1 LRVSGTEERRLSA
14 EGCEFGIETRGAG
27 PDVFVLVP
35 GIGMSPRYFDPLA
48 QELAAEA
55 TVHALHL
62 PGFGQA
68 RRPRRTLPISEFGRL
83 AAQVLRDAG
92 IGPAMIVGHSMG
104 CQVAV
109 EMALS
114 DPDAVRG
121 LVLLG
126 PSTNSRER
134 SAWRHGLRLLQDS
147 LREPPRATW
156 TAIQDY
162 RRCGPRWYF
171 ATVPYMISHRLEER
185 LRLVR
190 VPVVLLRGERDPI
203 APRAWL
209 AELAAAGGTAAAEV
223 PGQAHVAMYRNP
235 QAVARH
241 CLELAARA

>member
-1 LRVSGTEERRLSA
+1 M
-14 EGCEFGIETRGAG
+14 
-27 PDVFVLVP
+27 LVP
-35 GIGMSPRYFDPLA
+35 GIGMSPRYFEPLA
-48 QELAAEA
+48 RELAAEA
-55 TVHALHL
+55 TVHAIHL

-68 RRPRRTLPISEFGRL
+68 RRPRRSLPISEFGRL
-83 AAQVLRDAG
+83 AAQALLDAG
-92 IGPAMIVGHSMG
+92 AGPAIIVGHSMG

-109 EMALS
+109 EMALA
-114 DPDAVRG
+114 DPEAVRG

-134 SAWRHGLRLLQDS
+134 SAWRQGLRLLQDS
-147 LREPPRATW
+147 LREPARVTW
-156 TAIQDY
+156 MAVGDY
-162 RRCGPRWYF
+162 RRCGMRWYF

-209 AELAAAGGTAAAEV
+209 DELAAAGGTAADV

-235 QAVARH
+235 QAVARY
-241 CLELAARA
+241 CLDLAARV